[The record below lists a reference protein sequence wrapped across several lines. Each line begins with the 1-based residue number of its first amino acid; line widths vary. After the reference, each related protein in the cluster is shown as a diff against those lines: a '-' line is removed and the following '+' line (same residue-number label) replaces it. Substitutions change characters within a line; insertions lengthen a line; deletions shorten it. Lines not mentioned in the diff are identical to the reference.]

1 MPAKRRFL
9 PLPILFGVFCLC
21 LPLSS
26 SSARATNRTHAPS
39 ERAPAGM
46 VLWKTFPEGGGY
58 FQQRPD
64 APIIVIPAPPRLP
77 VPSAREGAAAVQHGR
92 IPQERIVPSFIPD
105 KAMETG
111 AFSGG
116 L

>member
-1 MPAKRRFL
+1 MRAKLRFL
-9 PLPILFGVFCLC
+9 PLPILFAVFCLSI
-21 LPLSS
+21 PLSS
-26 SSARATNRTHAPS
+26 WGARAASRTRPPS
-39 ERAPAGM
+39 EGAPAGM
-46 VLWKTFPEGGGY
+46 VLWKTFPGGGGY

-77 VPSAREGAAAVQHGR
+77 APSAPEGAAAAQHGR

-105 KAMETG
+105 EAMETG